1 MHHFTY
7 AKRKSLKC
15 CPWYTD
21 QTYSFARKLSG
32 IPKTWKTELVTEQ
45 VLVIGFCTYPVF
57 FFILIAA
64 FRLLIKTAILMP
76 EAKEGEVTIVEVE
89 SVGHNKTKVLRMLM
103 LPNNQLHCTM
113 YQGCT
118 HATFTFIQ
126 CTVFYSYTITGE
138 GSLGRHERRE
148 RSAEVRGCPPPILAC
163 YHKNCSSKA
172 LRLGADH
179 IIT

>member
-7 AKRKSLKC
+7 AKRKSYKC

-89 SVGHNKTKVLRMLM
+89 SVGHNKTKVLRCWCCQTINSTEQCIRDARHFHFYPMHCVLLLYNYRWRFPWSPWKAGAICRSTWM
-103 LPNNQLHCTM
+103 SSSHPRLLP
-113 YQGCT
+113 
-118 HATFTFIQ
+118 
-126 CTVFYSYTITGE
+126 
-138 GSLGRHERRE
+138 
-148 RSAEVRGCPPPILAC
+148 
-163 YHKNCSSKA
+163 
-172 LRLGADH
+172 
-179 IIT
+179 